1 MIQENSAALAQS
13 ITREGSKQAYYTA
26 RLMVDKD
33 LVNDFNR
40 AYAYFRWMDDI
51 VDDASQSHE
60 KRIAFIRR
68 QKELVDRL
76 YRKERMPDLTSEEQ
90 IIADLI
96 SHDRYEDSWLQSYI
110 RNMFA
115 IVEFDTYRQGQLI
128 SEQELNWYTER
139 LGESVTDGIQYFI
152 GNGYPYPVNDTRCL
166 AARAAHITHLLRDMV
181 QDMNDGIIN
190 IPKEYLEAHDIS
202 PQDINSPVFRNW
214 VRNRVDLARSMFLDG
229 KRYLDELGVLR
240 CKVVGRWYCARFEVV
255 LDTIERDNYALRS
268 NYNERKN
275 MLTWLK
281 IARLGI
287 SVTLRHL
294 SRKSFLTIGGTN
306 GEARQ

>member
-13 ITREGSKQAYYTA
+13 ITQEGSKQAYYTA
-26 RLMVDKD
+26 RLMVDRD

-51 VDDASQSHE
+51 VDDTSQSHE
-60 KRIAFIRR
+60 KRITFIRR

-76 YRKERMPDLTSEEQ
+76 YRNERPHDLTSEEQ

-115 IVEFDTYRQGQLI
+115 IIEFDTYRQGQLI

-152 GNGYPYPVNDTRCL
+152 GNGYPYPVSDTRCL

-202 PQDINSPVFRNW
+202 PEDTNSPAFHNW

-240 CKVVGRWYCARFEVV
+240 CKLVGRWYCARFEVV
-255 LDTIERDNYALRS
+255 LDAIERDNYALRT

-281 IARLGI
+281 IAGLGI
-287 SVTLRHL
+287 SVTLRHF
-294 SRKSFLTIGGTN
+294 SRQSFLTIGGTN
-306 GEARQ
+306 RETRQ

>member
-33 LVNDFNR
+33 LVDDFNR

-51 VDDASQSHE
+51 VDDASQSQE
-60 KRIAFIRR
+60 KRIAFIVR

-76 YRKERMPDLTSEEQ
+76 YRNDRPSDLTSEEQ

-115 IVEFDTYRQGQLI
+115 IVEFDTYRQGRLI
-128 SEQELNWYTER
+128 SEQELNWYTEC

-152 GNGYPYPVNDTRCL
+152 GNGYPYPVSDTRCL

-181 QDMNDGIIN
+181 EDMNDGLFN
-190 IPKEYLEAHDIS
+190 IPKEYLQEHGIS
-202 PQDINSPVFRNW
+202 PEDVNSPAFRNW
-214 VRNRVDLARSMFLDG
+214 VRKRVNLARSMFLDG
-229 KRYLDELGVLR
+229 KRYLNGLGVLR
-240 CKVVGRWYCARFEVV
+240 CKLAGRWYCARFEVV
-255 LDTIERDNYALRS
+255 LDTIEQDDYILRS
-268 NYNERKN
+268 SYNERWN
-275 MLTWLK
+275 MGAWLK
-281 IARLGI
+281 IAALGI
-287 SVTLRHL
+287 SVTLQHISHQNSLLNR
-294 SRKSFLTIGGTN
+294 GTN
-306 GEARQ
+306 GEIRK